1 MANNENL
8 IPFSKRTESEL
19 REFTRKG
26 GKKSGETRRRKANFR
41 RALNLLL
48 TTEIDSEKWTP
59 LLETLGLESTLETAM
74 LMGQIKAAMDGD
86 SRAARFVAEYAGQ
99 SAKTEAD
106 EKEQEIR
113 TERAKRARDA
123 EIVDDDAKEEN
134 IDDFLKAM
142 RPTQEELDNLFAD
155 EEEEE
160 SDAENTEEAGKV

>member
-19 REFTRKG
+19 REITRKG
-26 GKKSGETRRRKANFR
+26 GKKSGETRRKKADFRKN
-41 RALNLLL
+41 LNKIL
-48 TTEIDSEKWTP
+48 TTKIDSEEWTP
-59 LLETLGLESTLETAM
+59 ILEALGLESTLETAM
-74 LMGQIKAAMDGD
+74 LVGQIKAAMNGD

-123 EIVDDDAKEEN
+123 EVGNDDAKEEN

-155 EEEEE
+155 EEEEDT
-160 SDAENTEEAGKV
+160 DAES